1 MDPEPRKAEGGTAP
15 GVKNTADA
23 GNRGQQGGAAW
34 QSPEP
39 SAGPSRPTRDQL
51 DERIMQHCVD
61 TCGETAAHC
70 LEKLER
76 GDESYAA
83 LLHAAI
89 ECQDSFCAYWS
100 ELTGPG
106 GAWRVM
112 AAESC
117 ATACESLAVACQVFM
132 PQDAQA
138 GQCAEACR
146 ATGELLRR
154 ALRT

>member
-1 MDPEPRKAEGGTAP
+1 M
-15 GVKNTADA
+15 KNTADA

-39 SAGPSRPTRDQL
+39 SAGPASRTSRDQL

-61 TCGETAAHC
+61 LCGETAAHC
-70 LEKLER
+70 LEKLEQ
-76 GDESYAA
+76 GDEAYAA
-83 LLHAAI
+83 LLHAAV

-106 GAWRVM
+106 GAWRAM

-117 ATACESLAVACQVFM
+117 AIACESLATTCRSFM

-138 GQCAEACR
+138 QQCAEACQ
-146 ATGELLRR
+146 AASELLRR

>member
-1 MDPEPRKAEGGTAP
+1 MTPEPRKAEASGTP
-15 GVKNTADA
+15 GVKNMAEA

-39 SAGPSRPTRDQL
+39 SAGAASRTSREQI

-61 TCGETAAHC
+61 VCGETAAHC
-70 LEKLER
+70 LAKLEA

-83 LLHAAI
+83 LLHAAV

-106 GAWRVM
+106 GAWRTM
-112 AAESC
+112 AGEAC
-117 ATACESLAVACQVFM
+117 AASCESLATACQAFM

-138 GQCAEACR
+138 GQCAEACQ
-146 ATGELLRR
+146 ATSELLRR
-154 ALRT
+154 N